1 MDEDDLYDEFGNYV
15 GPELGS
21 DEDEDLEEKRFEE
34 VSDDDDDDLF
44 GFDEEAALVVRGD
57 GPPGTVLEDNSN
69 AIVLHEDKQYYPD
82 AEDVYPGVET
92 VVMDE
97 DAMLIQEPICKPI
110 KVKNFSVLE
119 RNVPELKC
127 STEYATVLTEEP
139 DLIRHVCVA
148 GHYEHGKT
156 SLLDILVESTHVNTW
171 PLDANM
177 RYADTRKDEQ
187 ERGLSI
193 KSAPLS
199 LVLPDHRGKNYM
211 INLIDTP
218 GHVDFCDEISVG
230 MRICDGVVVVV
241 DAIEGVMLN
250 TQRVLRAAAKES
262 LPVCV
267 VMTKMDRLI
276 VELRLPPE
284 DAYFKIRH
292 TLTEINRLLKLYGS
306 KSRVSPSRG
315 NVCFSSGVHMWSF
328 TVQSMARLYA
338 KRNPKINA
346 EAFSKRLWGDTYVV
360 TSYFFSAKN
369 HTLTHIHSNTGTTTR
384 TRERSPRKRSN
395 IPHEPSCSSVWI
407 LCTNCTLK
415 FLVRRV

>member
-1 MDEDDLYDEFGNYV
+1 
-15 GPELGS
+15 
-21 DEDEDLEEKRFEE
+21 
-34 VSDDDDDDLF
+34 
-44 GFDEEAALVVRGD
+44 
-57 GPPGTVLEDNSN
+57 
-69 AIVLHEDKQYYPD
+69 
-82 AEDVYPGVET
+82 
-92 VVMDE
+92 
-97 DAMLIQEPICKPI
+97 
-110 KVKNFSVLE
+110 
-119 RNVPELKC
+119 
-127 STEYATVLTEEP
+127 
-139 DLIRHVCVA
+139 
-148 GHYEHGKT
+148 
-156 SLLDILVESTHVNTW
+156 
-171 PLDANM
+171 
-177 RYADTRKDEQ
+177 
-187 ERGLSI
+187 
-193 KSAPLS
+193 
-199 LVLPDHRGKNYM
+199 
-211 INLIDTP
+211 
-218 GHVDFCDEISVG
+218 
-230 MRICDGVVVVV
+230 
-241 DAIEGVMLN
+241 MLN

-369 HTLTHIHSNTGTTTR
+369 HSLTHSLTHIHSNTGTTTR